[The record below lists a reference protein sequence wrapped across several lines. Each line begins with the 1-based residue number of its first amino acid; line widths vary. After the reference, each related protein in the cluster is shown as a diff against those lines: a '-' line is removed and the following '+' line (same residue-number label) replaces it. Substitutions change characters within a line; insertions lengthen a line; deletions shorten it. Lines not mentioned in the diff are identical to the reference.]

1 MDNSSEFTL
10 SGVLHL
16 PPLPG
21 SPMANGCFDSVLEHA
36 LRDAESLVNGG
47 IRSCVIENIG
57 DAPFE
62 RGATEPHVGSMLA
75 VIGRAV
81 HTRFGDSLSVGINV
95 LRNDA
100 RSAMGAAVA
109 CGADFIRVNV
119 LVGAAWTD
127 QGLIQ
132 GDAAGLTRYRKSLC
146 GAGAGPKIMADVKVK
161 HAVPAGETDIALLAK
176 EAAQRG
182 GADGLIVTGPRTG
195 SPVDF
200 EDLKMVREAAPNIPL
215 WVGSGVTSATVGG
228 LRSLSNGAIV
238 GTWLHR
244 DGDLSAPIDED
255 RVHLLVEAA
264 RS

>member
-1 MDNSSEFTL
+1 MDKSTEFTL

-21 SPMANGCFDSVLEHA
+21 SPMAEGNFESVLEHA

-47 IRSCVIENIG
+47 IQSCVIENIG
-57 DAPFE
+57 DAPFR
-62 RGATEPHVGSMLA
+62 RGATQPHVGAMLA
-75 VIGRAV
+75 VIGSAV
-81 HTRFGDSLSVGINV
+81 RTRFGDSLAIGINV

-100 RSAMGAAVA
+100 HSALGAAVA

-132 GDAAGLTRYRKSLC
+132 GDAAGVTRYRKSLC
-146 GAGAGPKIMADVKVK
+146 GLGAGPRIMADVKVK
-161 HAVPAGETDIALLAK
+161 HAVPAGETSISLLAK

-182 GADGLIVTGPRTG
+182 GADGLIVTGSRTG

-200 EDLKMVREAAPNIPL
+200 DELRLVREAVPNIPL
-215 WVGSGVTSATVGG
+215 WVGSGVTSATV
-228 LRSLSNGAIV
+228 RQIQSLSNGAIV
-238 GTWLHR
+238 GTWLHH

-255 RVHLLVEAA
+255 RVRLLVETA

>member
-1 MDNSSEFTL
+1 
-10 SGVLHL
+10 
-16 PPLPG
+16 
-21 SPMANGCFDSVLEHA
+21 
-36 LRDAESLVNGG
+36 
-47 IRSCVIENIG
+47 
-57 DAPFE
+57 
-62 RGATEPHVGSMLA
+62 MLA

-81 HTRFGDSLSVGINV
+81 RTQFGDSLAVGINV

-100 RSAMGAAVA
+100 HSAMGAAVA

-146 GAGAGPKIMADVKVK
+146 GLGAGPRIMADVKVK
-161 HAVPAGETDIALLAK
+161 HAVPAGETDISLLAK
-176 EAAQRG
+176 ETAQRG
-182 GADGLIVTGPRTG
+182 GADGLIVTGSRTG

-200 EDLKMVREAAPNIPL
+200 EDLKTVREAVPGMPL
-215 WVGSGVTSATVGG
+215 WVGSGVTSTTIGK
-228 LRSLSNGAIV
+228 LQNLCNGAIV
-238 GTWLHR
+238 GTWLHH